1 MFRPRLRRRCWRGGL
16 LALPALGWVLLVLL
30 VPTGW
35 VKTRLVA
42 RIEAATGRS
51 VRMGSIQLG
60 WTGNLRIEGLSLA
73 ERSTPSDP
81 WLQVTEARVDIHL
94 GQVLFG
100 CCTPSEITV
109 EGLSVR
115 IWRRLDGRFEFGDL
129 ARCPAPVAAGSKTGG
144 VNLLPAVNVQVNNAL
159 IRYVDDASGLRL
171 NLLGVV
177 ARGSCQAQAVRID
190 DLRGELNG
198 GPLTLAA
205 ELIRDPKTPRFSAEV
220 QARRVHLDRGI
231 NVVETLVPLV
241 GRSGDATGGLLTTRF
256 TVRGS
261 GASPD
266 EIRRTLTGHG
276 TILLDPI
283 DLDGSRILAE
293 LRTLGEWPREN
304 HVGAVSSSFVVDR
317 GRVLSDDLTIRASKI
332 PLVVAGWTDFDGR
345 FDYTT
350 RVDKI
355 LAGLPRDARTL
366 MSELQI
372 NLDELTSLRIEG
384 QHDQVRMTLN
394 GRPLSAASEP
404 SNGERVR
411 FRESARKIRD
421 RFFR

>member
-1 MFRPRLRRRCWRGGL
+1 MFRPRLRGRCGRWGL
-16 LALPALGWVLLVLL
+16 LSLPVLGWVLLVLL

-35 VKTRLVA
+35 VRTRLVA
-42 RIEAATGRS
+42 RLEVATGRS

-60 WTGNLRIEGLSLA
+60 WTGNLRIEDLSLA
-73 ERSTPSDP
+73 ERSTPTDP

-129 ARCPAPVAAGSKTGG
+129 ARCPSSGAAGPAKGG
-144 VNLLPAVNVQVNNAL
+144 VNLLPAVNVRVNNAL
-159 IRYVDDASGLRL
+159 IRYVDDASGLQL
-171 NLLGVV
+171 NLRGVV
-177 ARGSCQAQAVRID
+177 ARGSYQAQLVRID
-190 DLRGELNG
+190 NLLGELNG

-220 QARRVHLDRGI
+220 QVRRVHLDQGI

-241 GRSGDATGGLLTTRF
+241 GREGDSAGGLLTARLAI
-256 TVRGS
+256 RGQ

-304 HVGAVSSSFVVDR
+304 HIGAVSSSFVVDR

-350 RVDKI
+350 RIDKI
-355 LAGLPRDARTL
+355 LASLPRDARAL
-366 MSELQI
+366 MSELQV

-384 QHDQVRMTLN
+384 QRDQVRMTLN
-394 GRPLSAASEP
+394 GRPLASDSAP
-404 SNGERVR
+404 TNGERVR